1 MYLIP
6 PCWCLWTISATDQ
19 CCHVSLCSWIIGIN
33 FAPGPSF
40 EFIKKHWK
48 PHLQQ
53 DLVWISIDLSLR
65 SLFPTC
71 LTWVLAR
78 TVTLCVLWSYVRT
91 VHTVQSDQTSR
102 LSVRWHNNFFSSCRQ
117 CGCLCHDHAAATEN
131 RTKQALQN
139 TPAWHS
145 MLSKAIWRTERML
158 MRAENNLAYPAPS
171 TDVLCCCSGEG
182 WEVRGERRG
191 GRVWCCRGGACLW
204 MMALSLIRA
213 PAAPDAHTHICW
225 HSCVSTLYALTYST
239 SVPPSS
245 SHFSLFST
253 KTFSLFDASIIH
265 SFFMQVLHV
274 FARSVLRSQSD
285 IYPVGYTHY
294 DAWQIAVYTATSLRL
309 VDDATLNNN
318 NSTWVEADKS
328 CRAPQR

>member
-1 MYLIP
+1 M
-6 PCWCLWTISATDQ
+6 
-19 CCHVSLCSWIIGIN
+19 
-33 FAPGPSF
+33 
-40 EFIKKHWK
+40 KKRWK

-71 LTWVLAR
+71 LTWMLTR
-78 TVTLCVLWSYVRT
+78 TITLCVLWSYVGT

-117 CGCLCHDHAAATEN
+117 CGRLCHDHAAATEN
-131 RTKQALQN
+131 RTKRALQN

-191 GRVWCCRGGACLW
+191 GGCGAAGEVLASGW
-204 MMALSLIRA
+204 WLSPSSEHQL
-213 PAAPDAHTHICW
+213 PLTHTHICW

-285 IYPVGYTHY
+285 IYPVRYTRY
-294 DAWQIAVYTATSLRL
+294 DAWQIVVYSH
-309 VDDATLNNN
+309 
-318 NSTWVEADKS
+318 
-328 CRAPQR
+328 